1 MESVRS
7 VALGCLVG
15 AGSALEPASQAGI
28 SHLLEHMLFRGTER
42 HRSEEIDQIFDA
54 MGSELDAETDR
65 ESTTLATRVLDRH
78 LPRALDV
85 VCEMLWRPAME
96 SLEAEKEVVL
106 EEIAAYEDDPQAL
119 IFDVLGQ
126 AIFGGHPLGRPVIG
140 SVQTVSAIGER
151 ELRDYHA
158 ERYVPGNVV
167 IAAAGSV
174 DHDELV
180 SIVEALAPAPV
191 ESPASVDSQTPE
203 ASQARADSQAPAAS
217 QASATRPQMTTPSPG
232 GREVRFVAK
241 PTEQYHLCIG
251 GPGIARSDERRY
263 ALRVLDGILGGG
275 PSSRLFQQVRERRG
289 LAYSVFSFSSLHATA
304 GEVGVYVGTRPENL
318 AATVK
323 TIAEEL
329 ERTLEDPAQQGE
341 LERAREN
348 VKGRMVLALES
359 TGARMARLAACELY
373 GLPLLSIDE
382 TIERVD
388 AIDVEQLRELAAEL
402 FDPARLSVTAIG
414 PDESVFQRALAPLQG
429 VAA

>member
-15 AGSALEPASQAGI
+15 AGSALEPAGQAGI

-65 ESTTLATRVLDRH
+65 ESTSLATRVLDRH
-78 LPRALDV
+78 LPAALDV
-85 VCEMLWRPAME
+85 VGEMLWRPAME
-96 SLEAEKEVVL
+96 SLDAEKEVVL

-119 IFDVLGQ
+119 IFDVLGET
-126 AIFGGHPLGRPVIG
+126 IFGSHPLGRPVIG
-140 SVQTVSAIGER
+140 SAKTVSAIDER
-151 ELRDYHA
+151 DLRAYHA

-180 SIVEALAPAPV
+180 QMVQALAP
-191 ESPASVDSQTPE
+191 SPAPD
-203 ASQARADSQAPAAS
+203 AA
-217 QASATRPQMTTPSPG
+217 ARPQMSKPARG
-232 GREVRFVAK
+232 EREVRFVAK
-241 PTEQYHLCIG
+241 PTEQYHLCLG

-289 LAYSVFSFSSLHATA
+289 LAYSVFSFSSLSATA
-304 GEVGVYVGTRPENL
+304 GEIGVYVGTRPENL
-318 AATVK
+318 AETVQ
-323 TIAEEL
+323 TIADEL
-329 ERTLEDPAQQGE
+329 ARTLEDPADQGE
-341 LERAREN
+341 LDRAREN

-388 AIDVEQLRELAAEL
+388 AIDVEQLRELAVEL
-402 FDPARLSVTAIG
+402 LDPTKLSVAAIG
-414 PDESVFQRALAPLQG
+414 PDEAIFERALAPLQA